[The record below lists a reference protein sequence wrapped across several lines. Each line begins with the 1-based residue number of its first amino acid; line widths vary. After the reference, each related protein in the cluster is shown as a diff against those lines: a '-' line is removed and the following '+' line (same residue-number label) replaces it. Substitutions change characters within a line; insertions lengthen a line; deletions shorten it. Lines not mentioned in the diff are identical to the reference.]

1 MHLATFLENGIG
13 FFGDAFVELLAI
25 LVVLIDFE
33 AFAVGVLYIAGHK
46 QFHGLASALH
56 ASAGVDARAYLENDI
71 VYSQFLAAQAAGA
84 YYGAQSHIGVAVQ
97 PLQPHVCHNAVLVD
111 DGNDV
116 GGDTHR
122 HKVEHAFQLGGG
134 DAVADRER
142 LHEFVAHTAA
152 RKVGAW
158 IGASF
163 ELGVQNGGGLRQL
176 GARLVVVADYE
187 IDAERG
193 GMFDFLVG
201 LYAAVEN
208 NHQLDTLVG
217 EFVDA
222 FAGYAI
228 AFVVACGN
236 VEIEFGVEVLQ
247 VAENKRHGSAAV
259 HIVVAVHHDALFAAH
274 GAVQA
279 LHGSIHARHEK
290 RIVKV
295 AQRRVEEPLGTIDI
309 VDATLYQKIGNRL
322 AVGEAT
328 GKFSADALFF
338 HR

>member
-1 MHLATFLENGIG
+1 
-13 FFGDAFVELLAI
+13 
-25 LVVLIDFE
+25 
-33 AFAVGVLYIAGHK
+33 
-46 QFHGLASALH
+46 
-56 ASAGVDARAYLENDI
+56 
-71 VYSQFLAAQAAGA
+71 
-84 YYGAQSHIGVAVQ
+84 
-97 PLQPHVCHNAVLVD
+97 
-111 DGNDV
+111 
-116 GGDTHR
+116 
-122 HKVEHAFQLGGG
+122 
-134 DAVADRER
+134 
-142 LHEFVAHTAA
+142 
-152 RKVGAW
+152 
-158 IGASF
+158 
-163 ELGVQNGGGLRQL
+163 
-176 GARLVVVADYE
+176 
-187 IDAERG
+187 
-193 GMFDFLVG
+193 MFDFLVG